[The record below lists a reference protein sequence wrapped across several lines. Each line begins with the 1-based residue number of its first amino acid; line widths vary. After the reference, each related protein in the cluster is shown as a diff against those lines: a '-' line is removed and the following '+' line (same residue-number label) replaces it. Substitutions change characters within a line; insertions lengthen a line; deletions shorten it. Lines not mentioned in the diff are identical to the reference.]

1 MKSSQNDAP
10 QKAAVSKQICYVF
23 FMTPMMKQY
32 WEIKAQH
39 TDKILFFRMGDFY
52 ELFFEDALIAAPIL
66 GITLTSR
73 NKKSEEETPMCGV
86 PHFSISGHINKL
98 LSLGL
103 KVALC
108 DQVEDPKASKG
119 IVKRAVTRVLTP
131 GMVFDVDSLDQS
143 RPYYLASFD
152 ESKIAF
158 LDTTTGEAFYISKPE
173 SWIQT
178 LNLIQKFP
186 VVEVVLQSS
195 QADFELPQGMTRSVF
210 ESQTRSA
217 CEFLLEY
224 VRINNSTQDLNYIQN
239 FNERKLQTRLLLS
252 ITTQKHLELFYSS
265 KNEFKGSLLHRIDQ
279 CKTSAGSRKIREW
292 LQFPLILTQ
301 EIEAR
306 LNRVEHFRKDLHLL
320 KKLREH
326 LAKLGDLE
334 RRLSRIS
341 QSTGHARDLQS
352 LAEGVLIALS
362 ALEMAHIEFEDQS
375 QLKMWAEKVLNSI
388 VDEPPLVL
396 KSGGLIKKGVNSVLD
411 ELTHISLSTHQILSD
426 METREKTQTGIHS
439 LKIRYNN
446 VFGYYIEVTHT
457 HKDKVPAHYKR
468 KQTLT
473 SAERYYTEELLDLE
487 KKILSADVKKSELEY
502 EIFSDL
508 KVESLKLASPISILA
523 QKAAELDA
531 YLSLAWLSL
540 EGDFV
545 RPQFNNEKKLILK
558 SSRHPVV
565 EKTVTRFIA
574 NDIELNTQQCLLLTG
589 PNMAGKSTLMRQV
602 ALISI
607 MAQMGSFVPARS
619 AHLPIYTQIFT
630 RIGAQDQLSDG
641 LSTFMVEMT
650 ETSELLKN
658 ADLNSLVILDEIG
671 RGTSTYDGLSL
682 AEAILEYLVN
692 KKISQVFFATHYHEI
707 TELSNKYSNLIN
719 AHMSV
724 VETREKIE
732 FLHSLVL
739 KPAGQSYGIQVA
751 KLAGLPDE
759 VIKLA
764 FENLKKRGSPTV
776 SSQPQQQQPQQQQLS
791 LDSFIQLNSDPT
803 TEALKKIAFEIQDHK
818 LLEKSPLE
826 SLQALQK
833 WQNEIQKLNSLQPS

>member
-1 MKSSQNDAP
+1 MRLKMTLHKMLLSQNR
-10 QKAAVSKQICYVF
+10 YVMCF

-32 WEIKAQH
+32 WEIKSQH

-52 ELFFEDALIAAPIL
+52 ELFFEDATIAAPIL

-86 PHFSISGHINKL
+86 PHFSIAGHINKL

-108 DQVEDPKASKG
+108 DQVEDPKAAKG

-152 ESKIAF
+152 NSKIAL
-158 LDTTTGEAFYISKPE
+158 LDLTTGEAFYLSKPD
-173 SWIQT
+173 STTKT
-178 LNLIQKFP
+178 LSLIQKFP
-186 VVEVVLQSS
+186 VVEIVLQINQNEIEIPAGITKSIHTS
-195 QADFELPQGMTRSVF
+195 QSTD
-210 ESQTRSA
+210 A

-224 VRINNSTQDLNYIQN
+224 VRLNNSSQDLSFVQS
-239 FNERKLQTRLLLS
+239 FTEKKLEARLLLS
-252 ITTQKHLELFYSS
+252 STTQRHLELFCNS
-265 KNEFKGSLLHRIDQ
+265 KNELKGSLLSRVDQ
-279 CKTSAGSRKIREW
+279 CRTSAGSRKIREW
-292 LQFPLILTQ
+292 LQFPLVGLK

-306 LNRVEHFRKDLHLL
+306 LDQVENFRSDQYLL

-341 QSTGHARDLQS
+341 QSSGHARDLQS
-352 LAEGVLIALS
+352 LAEGVLIAVS
-362 ALEMAHIEFEDQS
+362 ALEMSGVDFDKKEILRA
-375 QLKMWAEKVLNSI
+375 WADKVLGSL
-388 VDEPPLVL
+388 VDEPPLIL
-396 KSGGLIKKGVNSVLD
+396 KAGGLIKKGVNSVLD
-411 ELTHISLSTHQILSD
+411 ELTLISTNAHQILSD
-426 METREKTQTGIHS
+426 METREKNQTGINS

-473 SAERYYTEELLDLE
+473 TAERYYTEELLELE

-508 KVESLKLASPISILA
+508 KVESLKLSSPISTLA
-523 QKAAELDA
+523 QKTAELDA
-531 YLSLAWLSL
+531 YLGLAWLSL

-545 RPQFNNEKKLILK
+545 RPQFNKDQLLDLK

-565 EKTVTRFIA
+565 EKTVSRFVA
-574 NDIELNTQQCLLLTG
+574 NDIELKNQQCLLLTG

-607 MAQMGSFVPARS
+607 MAQMGSFVPASS

-658 ADLNSLVILDEIG
+658 ADQNSLVILDEIG

-707 TELSNKYSNLIN
+707 TELSDKYSNLIN

-724 VETREKIE
+724 VETSSKIE

-739 KPAGQSYGIQVA
+739 KPAGKSYGIQVA

-764 FENLKKRGSPTV
+764 FQNLKKRGNPAVSP
-776 SSQPQQQQPQQQQLS
+776 QQQLS
-791 LDSFIQLNSDPT
+791 LDSFAQSELDPT
-803 TEALKKIAFEIQDHK
+803 SEALKKIAFEIRDHR

-833 WQNEIQKLNSLQPS
+833 WQSEIQKLDHIK

>member
-1 MKSSQNDAP
+1 
-10 QKAAVSKQICYVF
+10 
-23 FMTPMMKQY
+23 MTPMMKQY
-32 WEIKAQH
+32 WEMKAQH

-52 ELFFEDALIAAPIL
+52 ELFFEDATIAAPIL

-86 PHFSISGHINKL
+86 PHFSIAGHINKL

-108 DQVEDPKASKG
+108 DQVEDPKAAKG

-131 GMVFDVDSLDQS
+131 GMVYDVDSLDQT
-143 RPYYLASFD
+143 RPYYLTSFD
-152 ESKIAF
+152 DEKIAF
-158 LDTTTGEAFYISKPE
+158 LDLTTGEAFYISKPCE
-173 SWIQT
+173 LYQT
-178 LNLIQKFP
+178 LNLIKKFP
-186 VVEVVLQSS
+186 VVEMVLNPTQKDISIP
-195 QADFELPQGMTRSVF
+195 EGVTKSVF
-210 ESQTRSA
+210 ESELTDA
-217 CEFLLEY
+217 CHFLVEY
-224 VRINNSTQDLNYIQN
+224 VRANNSSQDLSY
-239 FNERKLQTRLLLS
+239 LQKFSEKRLESRLLLS
-252 ITTQKHLELFYSS
+252 TTTQRHLELFYNS
-265 KNEFKGSLLHRIDQ
+265 KNEVKGSLLSCLDQ
-279 CKTSAGSRKIREW
+279 SKTSAGSRKLREW
-292 LQFPLILTQ
+292 LQFPLIDQ
-301 EIEAR
+301 KEINIR
-306 LNRVEHFRKDLHLL
+306 LDQVQHYRSDMHLL

-341 QSTGHARDLQS
+341 QSSGHARDLQS

-362 ALEMAHIEFEDQS
+362 GLEMSGQKFND
-375 QLKMWAEKVLNSI
+375 AEKLEVWGRKVLESL

-396 KSGGLIKKGVNSVLD
+396 KSGGLIKKGVSSVLD
-411 ELTHISLSTHQILSD
+411 ELMNLSSNAHQILAD
-426 METREKTQTGIHS
+426 MEVREKSQTGISS

-473 SAERYYTEELLDLE
+473 TAERYYTEELLELE
-487 KKILSADVKKSELEY
+487 KKILSADIKKSELEY
-502 EIFSDL
+502 EIFHEL
-508 KVESLKLASPISILA
+508 KTESLKLAGPISWLA
-523 QKAAELDA
+523 VQTAELDA
-531 YLSLAWLSL
+531 YLSLAWMSL
-540 EGDFV
+540 EGDFT
-545 RPQFNNEKKLILK
+545 RPQFNVEKKLELK

-565 EKTVTRFIA
+565 EKSVPRFVA
-574 NDIELNTQQCLLLTG
+574 NDIILNKEQCLLLTG

-602 ALISI
+602 ALTAI
-607 MAQMGSFVPARS
+607 MAQMGSFVPASS
-619 AHLPIYTQIFT
+619 ASLPIYDQIFT

-658 ADLNSLVILDEIG
+658 ATVNSLVILDEIG

-692 KKISQVFFATHYHEI
+692 KKIAQVFFATHYHEI
-707 TELSNKYSNLIN
+707 TELSDRYPNLIN

-724 VETREKIE
+724 VETKSKID

-739 KPAGQSYGIQVA
+739 KPAGKSYGIQVA
-751 KLAGLPDE
+751 KLAGLPDV
-759 VIKLA
+759 VIDLA
-764 FENLKKRGSPTV
+764 FKNLKKRGINQN
-776 SSQPQQQQPQQQQLS
+776 SSSQQLS
-791 LDSFIQLNSDPT
+791 LESFMQTPENDPQV
-803 TEALKKIAFEIQDHK
+803 ELLKKIAFEIRDHK
-818 LLEKSPLE
+818 LLEKTPME

-833 WQNEIQKLNSLQPS
+833 WQSEIQSLNNIQ

>member
-1 MKSSQNDAP
+1 MTLHKRLLSQNR
-10 QKAAVSKQICYVF
+10 YVMCF
-23 FMTPMMKQY
+23 FMTPLMKQY

-52 ELFFEDALIAAPIL
+52 ELFFEDATIAAPIL

-73 NKKSEEETPMCGV
+73 NKKSEDETPMCGV

-98 LSLGL
+98 LSIGM

-108 DQVEDPKASKG
+108 DQVEDPKTAKG

-131 GMVFDVDSLDQS
+131 GMVYDVDSLDQT

-152 ESKIAF
+152 DEKIAF
-158 LDTTTGEAFYISKPE
+158 LDLTTGEAFYISKPE
-173 SWIQT
+173 SLNKT
-178 LNLIQKFP
+178 LSFIQKFP
-186 VVEVVLQSS
+186 VVEIVLTLS
-195 QADFELPQGMTRSVF
+195 QRDLETPAGMTKSVHD
-210 ESQTRSA
+210 SILTDS
-217 CEFLLEY
+217 CEYLIEY
-224 VRINNSTQDLNYIQN
+224 VKANNSSLDLNYIQK
-239 FNERKLQTRLLLS
+239 FREKKMESRLLLTS
-252 ITTQKHLELFYSS
+252 TTQRHLELFYNS
-265 KNEFKGSLLHRIDQ
+265 KNELKGSLLSRIDQ

-292 LQFPLILTQ
+292 LQFPLVNTK

-306 LNRVEHFRKDLHLL
+306 LDQVEHFRSDLYRL
-320 KKLREH
+320 KKIREL
-326 LAKLGDLE
+326 LASLGDLE

-341 QSTGHARDLQS
+341 QSSGHARDLQS
-352 LAEGVLIALS
+352 LAEGTLIALS
-362 ALEMAHIEFEDQS
+362 ALEMSGLLFEFKES
-375 QLKMWAEKVLNSI
+375 LSSWAEKVLASL
-388 VDEPPLVL
+388 VDEPPLLL
-396 KSGGLIKKGVNSVLD
+396 KSGGLIKKGVNSTLD
-411 ELTHISLSTHQILSD
+411 ELTLISSNAHQILSD
-426 METREKTQTGIHS
+426 MEAREKAQTGIGS

-457 HKDKVPAHYKR
+457 HKDKVPAHYRR

-473 SAERYYTEELLDLE
+473 TAERYYTEELLELE

-502 EIFSDL
+502 EIFYDL
-508 KVESLKLASPISILA
+508 KIESLKLSSPISWLA
-523 QKAAELDA
+523 QKTAELDA
-531 YLSLAWLSL
+531 YLSLAWLSV

-545 RPQFNNEKKLILK
+545 RPNFNLTKKLELK
-558 SSRHPVV
+558 ASRHAVV
-565 EKTVTRFIA
+565 EKTVSRFVA
-574 NDIELNTQQCLLLTG
+574 NDIELNNQQCLLLTG

-607 MAQMGSFVPARS
+607 MAQMGSFVPAS
-619 AHLPIYTQIFT
+619 FASLPIYTQIFT

-650 ETSELLKN
+650 ETAELLKN
-658 ADLNSLVILDEIG
+658 ADQNSLVILDEIG

-707 TELSNKYSNLIN
+707 TELSDKYSNLIN

-724 VETREKIE
+724 VETSSKIE
-732 FLHSLVL
+732 FLHSVVL
-739 KPAGQSYGIQVA
+739 KPAGKSYGIQVA
-751 KLAGLPDE
+751 KLAGLPNE
-759 VIKLA
+759 VIQLA
-764 FENLKKRGSPTV
+764 FQNLKKRGNSTISP
-776 SSQPQQQQPQQQQLS
+776 QQQLS
-791 LDSFIQLNSDPT
+791 LDSFIQIPQMNHPDSSQT
-803 TEALKKIAFEIQDHK
+803 ALKKIAFEIRDHR

-833 WQNEIQKLNSLQPS
+833 WQNEIQKLDDIQ